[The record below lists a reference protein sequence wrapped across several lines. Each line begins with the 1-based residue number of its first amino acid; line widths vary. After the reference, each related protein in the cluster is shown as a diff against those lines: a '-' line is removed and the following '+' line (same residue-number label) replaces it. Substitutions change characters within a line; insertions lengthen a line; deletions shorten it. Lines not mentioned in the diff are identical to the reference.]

1 MRIGIIIAMEKEFKQ
16 IAALL
21 DNTTELHSELFDYLC
36 GNIGENEI
44 ILQRCG
50 IGKVNAAVGTTDMIL
65 GYHPQLVIST
75 GCAGASSV
83 DVDVRDVVVGS
94 CVAFHDVYCGPNNA
108 YGQMQDMPPYYE
120 APRELVEKA
129 LAISPCVKEGLVASG
144 DWFVDS
150 TDKTREILSHFPEAI
165 AVDMESGSIAQTC
178 YLFKVPFISFRVI
191 SDNAL
196 KENNIDD
203 YQKFWSELADE
214 SFHIVKAFIGG

>member
-1 MRIGIIIAMEKEFKQ
+1 MRIGIIIAMDKEFRQ
-16 IAALL
+16 ITTLL
-21 DNTTELHSELFDYLC
+21 DNKKELHSELFQYVS
-36 GNIGENEI
+36 GRIGDNDI

-65 GYHPQLVIST
+65 NYHPQLIIST
-75 GCAGASSV
+75 GCAGGSSV

-94 CVAFHDVYCGPNNA
+94 HVVFHDVYCGPNNA
-108 YGQMQDMPPYYE
+108 YGQMQDQPTHYA

-129 LAISPCVKEGLVASG
+129 LRISPRVKEGMIASG
-144 DWFVDS
+144 DWFVDAV
-150 TDKTREILSHFPEAI
+150 DKTKEILSHFPDAI

-178 YLFKVPFISFRVI
+178 HLFGVPFISFRVI
-191 SDNAL
+191 SDNTL

-214 SFHIVKAFIGG
+214 SFDILKAFIGG

>member
-1 MRIGIIIAMEKEFKQ
+1 MRIGIIIAMDKEYKQ

-21 DNTTELHSELFDYLC
+21 SDKTELHSELFQYVS
-36 GNIGENEI
+36 GYIGENEI

-50 IGKVNAAVGTTDMIL
+50 IGKVNAAVGATDMII
-65 GYHPQLVIST
+65 GYHPQLIIST

-83 DVDVRDVVVGS
+83 DVNVRDVVVGS
-94 CVAFHDVYCGPNNA
+94 TVAFHDVYCGPNNA
-108 YGQMQDMPPYYE
+108 YGQMQDMPPYYS
-120 APRELVEKA
+120 APEDLVAKA
-129 LAISPCVKEGLVASG
+129 LKISPVVKEGLIASG

-150 TDKTREILSHFPEAI
+150 TDKAKEILGHFPDAI

-191 SDNAL
+191 SDNVL

-214 SFHIVKAFIGG
+214 SFGIVKSFIGA

>member
-1 MRIGIIIAMEKEFKQ
+1 MRIGIIIAMDKEFRQ

-21 DNTTELHSELFDYLC
+21 ENKTELHSELFSYVS
-36 GNIGENEI
+36 GNVGENEV

-50 IGKVNAAVGTTDMIL
+50 IGKVNAAVGTADMII

-94 CVAFHDVYCGPNNA
+94 TVAFHDVYCGPNNA
-108 YGQMQDMPPYYE
+108 YGQMQDMPPYYN

-129 LAISPCVKEGLVASG
+129 LAISPRVKEGLIASG

-150 TDKTREILSHFPEAI
+150 LDKTKEILSHFPEAI

-178 YLFKVPFISFRVI
+178 FLFKVPFISFRVI

-196 KENNIDD
+196 KENNIQD

-214 SFHIVKAFIGG
+214 SFDIVKVFIGG

>member
-1 MRIGIIIAMEKEFKQ
+1 MRIGIIIAMEKEFRQ

-21 DNTTELHSELFDYLC
+21 DNKTELHSELFDYVS
-36 GNIGENEI
+36 GNIGQNAI

-65 GYHPQLVIST
+65 NYHPQLIIST
-75 GCAGASSV
+75 GCAGASSL

-94 CVAFHDVYCGPNNA
+94 TVAFHDVYCGPNNA
-108 YGQMQDMPPYYE
+108 YGQMQDMPPYYT
-120 APRELVEKA
+120 APYELVEKA
-129 LAISPCVKEGLVASG
+129 LSISPRVKEGLIASG

-150 TDKTREILSHFPEAI
+150 LDKTKDILSHFPEAI

-214 SFHIVKAFIGG
+214 SFDIVKTFIGH

>member
-1 MRIGIIIAMEKEFKQ
+1 MKIGIIIAMDKEFRQ

-21 DNTTELHSELFDYLC
+21 ENKTELHSELFSYVS
-36 GNIGENEI
+36 GNVGENEV

-50 IGKVNAAVGTTDMIL
+50 IGKVNAAVGTADMII

-94 CVAFHDVYCGPNNA
+94 TVAFHDVYCGPNNA
-108 YGQMQDMPPYYE
+108 YGQMQDMPPYYN

-129 LAISPCVKEGLVASG
+129 LAISPRVKEGLIASG

-150 TDKTREILSHFPEAI
+150 LDKTKEILSHFPEAI

-196 KENNIDD
+196 KENNIQD

-214 SFHIVKAFIGG
+214 SFDIVKAFIGG

>member
-1 MRIGIIIAMEKEFKQ
+1 MRIGIIIAMEKEFRQ

-21 DNTTELHSELFDYLC
+21 DNKTELHSELFDYVS
-36 GNIGENEI
+36 GNIGEKEI

-50 IGKVNAAVGTTDMIL
+50 IGKVNAAVGTADMII

-75 GCAGASSV
+75 GCAGASSP

-94 CVAFHDVYCGPNNA
+94 TVAFHDVYCGPNNA
-108 YGQMQDMPPYYE
+108 YGQMQDMPPYYN

-129 LAISPCVKEGLVASG
+129 LAISPRVKEGLIASG

-150 TDKTREILSHFPEAI
+150 LDKTKEILSHFPEAI

-196 KENNIDD
+196 KENNIQD

-214 SFHIVKAFIGG
+214 SFDIVKAFI

>member
-1 MRIGIIIAMEKEFKQ
+1 MRIGIIIAMEKEFRQ

-21 DNTTELHSELFDYLC
+21 DNKTELHSELFDYVS
-36 GNIGENEI
+36 GNIGEKEI

-50 IGKVNAAVGTTDMIL
+50 IGKVNAAVGTADMII

-75 GCAGASSV
+75 GCAGASSP

-94 CVAFHDVYCGPNNA
+94 TVAFHDVYCGPNNA
-108 YGQMQDMPPYYE
+108 YGQMQDMPPYYN

-129 LAISPCVKEGLVASG
+129 LAISPRVKEGLIASG

-150 TDKTREILSHFPEAI
+150 LDKTKEILSHFPEAI

-196 KENNIDD
+196 KQNNIQD

-214 SFHIVKAFIGG
+214 SFDIVKAFI

>member
-1 MRIGIIIAMEKEFKQ
+1 MKIGIIIAMDKEFRQ

-21 DNTTELHSELFDYLC
+21 ENKTELHSELFSYVS
-36 GNIGENEI
+36 GNVGENEV

-50 IGKVNAAVGTTDMIL
+50 IGKVNAAVGTADMII

-94 CVAFHDVYCGPNNA
+94 TVAFHDVYCGPNNA
-108 YGQMQDMPPYYE
+108 YGQMQDMPPYYN

-129 LAISPCVKEGLVASG
+129 LAISPRVKEGLIASG

-150 TDKTREILSHFPEAI
+150 LDKTKEILSHFPEAI

-196 KENNIDD
+196 KENNFQD

-214 SFHIVKAFIGG
+214 SFDIVKAFIGG

>member
-1 MRIGIIIAMEKEFKQ
+1 MRIGIIIAMEKEFRQ

-21 DNTTELHSELFDYLC
+21 DNKTELHSELFDYVS
-36 GNIGENEI
+36 GNIGEKEI

-50 IGKVNAAVGTTDMIL
+50 IGKVNAAVGTADMII

-75 GCAGASSV
+75 GCAGASSP

-94 CVAFHDVYCGPNNA
+94 TVAFHDVYCGPNNA
-108 YGQMQDMPPYYE
+108 YGQMQDMPPYYN

-129 LAISPCVKEGLVASG
+129 LAISPRVKEGLIASG

-150 TDKTREILSHFPEAI
+150 LDKTKEILSHFPEAI

-196 KENNIDD
+196 KENNIQD

-214 SFHIVKAFIGG
+214 SFDIVKSFI